1 MNKMKNLSPRNR
13 FLLILIAATLCVS
26 SVTVYFTNQFVSHLA
41 QEERIKIDLWA
52 NAVKYISTE
61 SDSCQDFSL
70 IFEIIQ
76 NNRTVPV
83 VLTDESG
90 KLIGFRNIDIPDVND
105 TLSVNKI
112 IKSMHKEHEPIE
124 INLPYGSKNYVYYFD
139 SVTLKKLNYYP
150 YIQLFIVVFFIL
162 ILFYSYNQNRK
173 SEQNLIW
180 LGMAKETAHQLGTP
194 TSSLLACSSI
204 LQEKYA
210 DDEVIKELEKDA
222 KRIETITKRFSKI
235 GSSPTLE
242 PLNINRIISNAI
254 AYQKKR
260 CPESVRFLFEPNQS
274 DIHAMGNEVLLLWVF
289 ENLFKNAIDA
299 MGGSGKIAITIGDEK
314 NYMVID
320 IADSGKGIEK
330 RHFNDIFKAGYTTKE
345 RGWGIGLSLTKRIV
359 EQYHKGKIFVLNSE
373 VGKGTT
379 IRVLL
384 RKAL

>member
-1 MNKMKNLSPRNR
+1 MKNLSPKNR
-13 FLLILIAATLCVS
+13 FLLILILATLCVS

-41 QEERIKIDLWA
+41 QEERVKIDLWA
-52 NAVKYISTE
+52 NAVKYITTE

-105 TLSVNKI
+105 SLRVKKI
-112 IKSMHKEHEPIE
+112 IHSMREEHEPIE
-124 INLPYGSKNYVYYFD
+124 INLPDGSKNYVYYYD
-139 SVTLKKLNYYP
+139 SVTLKQLNYYP
-150 YIQLFIVVFFIL
+150 YIQLFIVLFFIL

-204 LQEKYA
+204 LQEKYS

-222 KRIETITKRFSKI
+222 RRIETITNRFSKI

-242 PLNINRIISNAI
+242 SLNINQIISNAI

-260 CPESVRFLFEPNQS
+260 CPESVKFLFEPNRS
-274 DIHAMGNEVLLLWVF
+274 EMLAKGNEVLLLWVF

-299 MGGSGKIAITIGDEK
+299 MAGSGIISISIVDEK
-314 NYMVID
+314 NYLVID

-330 RHFNDIFKAGYTTKE
+330 RYFKEIFKAGYTTKE

-359 EQYHKGKIFVLNSE
+359 EQYHRGQIFVLNSE

-379 IRVLL
+379 IRILL

>member
-1 MNKMKNLSPRNR
+1 M
-13 FLLILIAATLCVS
+13 IVATLCVS
-26 SVTVYFTNQFVSHLA
+26 SVTVYFTNRFVSHLA
-41 QEERIKIDLWA
+41 QEERVKIDLWA
-52 NAVKYISTE
+52 NAVKYITTE

-90 KLIGFRNIDIPDVND
+90 KLIGFRNIEIPDVND
-105 TLSVNKI
+105 TLRVKKI
-112 IKSMHKEHEPIE
+112 IHSMREEHEPIE
-124 INLPYGSKNYVYYFD
+124 INLPDGSKNYVYYFD
-139 SVTLKKLNYYP
+139 SVTLKQLIYYP

-204 LQEKYA
+204 LQEKYT

-222 KRIETITKRFSKI
+222 RRIETITNRFSKI
-235 GSSPTLE
+235 GSSPNLE
-242 PLNINRIISNAI
+242 SLNINLIISNAI

-260 CPESVRFLFEPNQS
+260 CPESVKFLFETNRS
-274 DIHAMGNEVLLLWVF
+274 EMLAKGNEVLLLWVF

-299 MGGSGKIAITIGDEK
+299 MAGSGIISISVVEEK
-314 NYMVID
+314 NYLVID

-330 RHFNDIFKAGYTTKE
+330 RYFKEIFKAGYTTKE

-359 EQYHKGKIFVLNSE
+359 EQYHRGQIFVLNSE

-379 IRVLL
+379 IRILL